1 MTKAADHHPSIEVR
15 VVVGGREWTLWRPPS
30 AEDLI
35 DEDAYA
41 RDERLPYW
49 AELWPS
55 GHVLAEELALRD
67 LSDTRVLE
75 LGCGLG
81 LPSLVAA
88 SRGAEATATDWYPEA
103 LAHVGRNAT
112 EAGIEIQTVPLD
124 WFNPS
129 PEILDAGPFD
139 LVIGADVLYEDR
151 NGEALLRL
159 LPQLLG
165 PFGEALI
172 TDPRRPNASTLL
184 RPLHMRGW
192 DVMTRDVEHRT
203 RQDESGP
210 IVHVHQL
217 TPPAA

>member
-1 MTKAADHHPSIEVR
+1 MTNAANSHPSIVAR
-15 VVVGGREWTLWRPPS
+15 VVVAGREWSLWRPPS

-35 DEDAYA
+35 DEQAYA

-55 GHVLAEELALRD
+55 GHVLAEELALLD
-67 LSDTRVLE
+67 IGGSRVLE

-88 SRGAEATATDWYPEA
+88 SRGADVTATDWYPEA
-103 LAHVGRNAT
+103 LDHVCRNAE
-112 EAGIEIQTVPLD
+112 EAGLKIQTLPMD

-129 PEILDAGPFD
+129 EEIFERAPFD
-139 LVIGADVLYEDR
+139 LIIGADVLYEDR
-151 NGEALLRL
+151 NGEALLPLLPRL
-159 LPQLLG
+159 LAPSG
-165 PFGEALI
+165 KAII
-172 TDPRRPNASTLL
+172 TDPRRPNARTLL
-184 RPLHMRGW
+184 KPLPERGW
-192 DVMTRDVEHRT
+192 SVTTKDIGHRT
-203 RQDESGP
+203 RKDESGP